1 MRNQW
6 KTAAGAILASLFFFF
21 TLEAKPLDPMLNP
34 PLPCQVKLDPE
45 TAAFLKEFDQTSQ
58 PGPIK
63 VEDMRQT
70 VFPSYQSKAPIQGVR
85 NLSISG
91 PLGPIPI
98 RLYFPEGKGPFPVY
112 ISLEGGGWIA
122 GSLDSNDN
130 LCREICHRSGC
141 LVVSVEYRKA
151 PEHPFPQ
158 PLEDCYAAAVW
169 TSQHIAEFNGD
180 PQKLAIGGDSAG
192 GNLAAAVTLLAR
204 ERRGPSF
211 RCQVLIYPATNHDFD
226 TLSYYEN
233 AQGYFLTRDAMKQFW
248 GFYLKEA
255 NGKDPRASP
264 LQAALDHL
272 PPALILVAHFDPL
285 RDDGLAYAHQ
295 LKAFGVPA
303 VVYTYPTIHGFV
315 SFANSLSLGRKGISD
330 IAQYLRQQLRS

>member
-1 MRNQW
+1 MHQW
-6 KTAAGAILASLFFFF
+6 KTTLRTILTSLFFFF
-21 TLEAKPLDPMLNP
+21 TLEAKTVDSMSDAA
-34 PLPCQVKLDPE
+34 LPCQIKLDPE
-45 TAAFLKEFDQTSQ
+45 TAAFLKEFDQMSQ

-63 VEDMRQT
+63 VENMRQAI
-70 VFPSYQSKAPIQGVR
+70 FPSYQSKASIQGVR
-85 NLSISG
+85 DLSIPG
-91 PLGPIPI
+91 PFGSIPA
-98 RLYFPEGKGPFPVY
+98 RLYFPKGNGPYPVY
-112 ISLEGGGWIA
+112 ISFEGGGWIA

-130 LCREICHRSGC
+130 LSREICHRSGC

-151 PEHPFPQ
+151 PEYPFPK

-169 TSQHIAEFNGD
+169 IAQHIAEFNGD

-204 ERRGPSF
+204 DRRGPSF
-211 RCQVLIYPATNHDFD
+211 RCQVLIYPATNYDFD

-248 GFYLKEA
+248 AFYLKGA

-264 LQAALDHL
+264 LQADLGRL

-295 LKAFGVPA
+295 LKTFDVPT

-315 SFANSLSLGRKGISD
+315 SFANRLSLGRKGIND
-330 IAQYLRQQLRS
+330 IAQYLQQQLRS